1 VGLVVD
7 LGQRHAVRQVDL
19 TLTGTPTA
27 LSLYVSDSVP
37 TDPEDLTP
45 AAQTK
50 ADTTSATVDLDQA
63 PTGRYV
69 TIWFT
74 SLPAVDGGYR
84 GGIVD
89 LVVAGS

>member
-7 LGQRHAVRQVDL
+7 LGQRHAVRRVDL
-19 TLTGTPTA
+19 TLTGAPTS
-27 LSLYVSDSVP
+27 LSVYVSDSAP

-45 AAQTK
+45 AAQVQ
-50 ADTTSATVDLDQA
+50 ADSATTSVELDAA
-63 PTGRYV
+63 PTGRFV
-69 TIWFT
+69 TIWLT
-74 SLPAVDGGYR
+74 SLPAVGGGFR